1 MHPRPYQNRQHQ
13 RGFTLMEILV
23 AVAIFVTVMIVALL
37 LYDRSNRVFKTTNE
51 SAEMQQNTRVAFEKV
66 VADLRMAGFDYKR
79 AGTPTNTT
87 PAPWVADRT
96 YSTGTVV
103 TPTTPNGHVYRCINA
118 GTSDAT
124 TEPTWTKGNGDII
137 LDLAPLKWQ
146 EGGAPVYEQPDEQI
160 EYAHSAAV
168 TLRAN
173 FDYDEPNTN
182 NGREKDLEDSTLGS
196 FPVVTTGNDEIV
208 TYALV
213 SRTGSNN
220 DSITFYADVNNGL
233 PLKRESYPGGA
244 IERAIT
250 INGVDLSNA
259 NPPYTLMRYTLN
271 DEGKVVSTA
280 LADNIRSMTFQYW
293 EDSAATRAL
302 TDLDNNP
309 VPNIGGDGPY
319 DPKNPGTLV
328 KERLIR
334 GKVRAVTV
342 SIVGMN
348 PQPDYSYT
356 NTEETLAAA
365 KNYRQ
370 YTLQSTVVGRNLGLE
385 GVPESTSNP
394 PGPPVMESVCNG
406 FCGITV
412 LSWKPDESTPGDVS
426 YTIYYDKSS
435 SGSFS
440 GLLPA
445 GSQTTY
451 AVDLTQA
458 LPDATKYYFK
468 VGATNQFGTTLSK
481 NFVEVDVRN
490 ATKPNAPGSVAA
502 APTTKPNELAVTW
515 KVPSGNASGVKSCTA
530 GGVAADNY
538 AAEIKGYRVYR
549 SLNAGFNVGDA
560 GVDELIT
567 ENTGGATTD
576 GSGTWTY
583 VDKTVA
589 ACETYYYKVVAVEW
603 CAAAAAYNTSGDL
616 NTGMSAASA
625 QAAGKAIPV
634 VKPQAPQNL
643 KVDPSS
649 GCDVAANKC
658 YPVIL
663 TWDKV
668 TKDVNN
674 NDVKVVDYEIRR
686 QRKKNNINDGVE
698 VLAGTIS
705 DGTPTFSEPGSLPY
719 DDGAGVKY
727 SYQYSVRAYF
737 GYADGTAG
745 CNLGS
750 DPATISFPDSCTT
763 LTTVV
768 SDSSSGTGTSGDPW
782 HDVSGI
788 QVLEGGKTITSV
800 QYSLDGGS
808 LVTLNSPYLYAYDDL
823 EDGAVHSVAFKITAF
838 GCTENVTVYVQNDP
852 PSCLLTGTVVNHP
865 TTSTALNINM
875 LSTSSEII
883 TITGIDITWD
893 AQTGMA
899 WNSITLPSGANHT
912 ATGSAAVARTVTFTP
927 GASDKTIA
935 ANNSYQ
941 IRMNLT
947 GTAIAYGYKVSAV
960 TVRYTTPSTGTAVHN
975 CALQITRCS
984 VTAAASFLN
993 SLAVAVKITN
1003 GSTEALDLKTFSI
1016 AWVNQNKL
1024 DWSKLQLPSN
1034 AQLNVSTATN
1044 GGTETFTAPA
1054 SPASDNTINGNSGT
1068 YTGNMIFT
1076 STFNNPPDVDVTHVG
1091 AVWVNYKTPTSGTV
1105 ILQCRAK

>member
-37 LYDRSNRVFKTTNE
+37 LYDRSNRVFKTANE

-79 AGTPTNTT
+79 AGTPTNTA

-118 GTSDAT
+118 GTSDPA
-124 TEPTWTKGNGDII
+124 TEPAWTKGNGDIV

-173 FDYDEPNTN
+173 FDYDEPNTE
-182 NGREKDLEDSTLGS
+182 NGREKTLEDSTLGS

-213 SRTGSNN
+213 SRGTGTGINA
-220 DSITFYADVNNGL
+220 DKIEYYADVNDGL
-233 PLKRESYPGGA
+233 PLKRESYPGGT
-244 IERAIT
+244 IERLIT
-250 INGVDLSNA
+250 IKGVDLTNS

-271 DEGKVVSTA
+271 DKGEVVATA
-280 LADNIRSMTFQYW
+280 LADNIRSMNFQYW

-309 VPNIGGDGPY
+309 VPNIGGAGPY
-319 DPKNPGTLV
+319 DPDDPGALV

-342 SIVGMN
+342 NIVGMN
-348 PQPDYSYT
+348 PQPDYDYT
-356 NTEETLAAA
+356 NPNETLAAA

-412 LSWKPDESTPGDVS
+412 LSWKPDESTSGDVS

-435 SGSFS
+435 AGSFT

-458 LPDATKYYFK
+458 LPDATTYYFK

-481 NFVEVDVRN
+481 NFVTVDVRN
-490 ATKPNAPGSVAA
+490 ATKPNAPGSVAVS
-502 APTTKPNELAVTW
+502 PTTKPNELLVKWA
-515 KVPSGNASGVKSCTA
+515 VPSGNASGVMSCTGTGTA
-530 GGVAADNY
+530 LDNY
-538 AAEIKGYRVYR
+538 AAEIKGYRLYR
-549 SLNAGFNVGDA
+549 SLNAGFNIGDA
-560 GVDELIT
+560 GVVELIN

-576 GSGTWTY
+576 GSGTWSFT
-583 VDKTVA
+583 DKTVA
-589 ACETYYYKVVAVEW
+589 ACETYYYKVAAVEW
-603 CAAAAAYNTSGDL
+603 CEAAAAYNTTGDST
-616 NTGMSAASA
+616 TGMSDASA
-625 QAAGKAIPV
+625 QADGKTIPV
-634 VKPQAPQNL
+634 VKPRAPQNL

-658 YPVIL
+658 YPIIL

-674 NDVKVVDYEIRR
+674 NDVTVVDYEIRR
-686 QRKKNNINDGVE
+686 QRKKNGANDPSSPEAVY
-698 VLAGTIS
+698 TIS
-705 DGTPTFSEPGSLPY
+705 DGTTTFSESGSLEY
-719 DDGAGVKY
+719 ADEFGVKY
-727 SYQYSVRAYF
+727 SYEYSVRAYF
-737 GYADGTAG
+737 GYGD
-745 CNLGS
+745 CHLGS
-750 DPATISFPDSCTT
+750 DAAKISFPDSCSTQA
-763 LTTVV
+763 TVV

-788 QVLEGGKTITSV
+788 QVLEGPKTLTSV
-800 QYSLDGGS
+800 EYSLDGGS
-808 LVTLNSPYLYAYDDL
+808 FSAMTFPYLYAYDDL
-823 EDGAVHSVAFKITAF
+823 EDGAVHSVEFKITAA
-838 GCTENVTVYVQNDP
+838 GCTETVTVYVQNDA

-865 TTSTALNINM
+865 TTGTALNINM
-875 LSTSSEII
+875 LSTSSETI

-912 ATGSAAVARTVTFTP
+912 ATGSAAVARTVAFTP

-935 ANNSYQ
+935 PNNSYQ

-947 GTAIAYGYKVSAV
+947 GSAIAYGHKVSAV
-960 TVRYTTPSTGTAVHN
+960 TVRYTVPSTGTAVHN
-975 CALQITRCS
+975 CLLQITRCS

-1003 GSTEALDLKTFSI
+1003 DSTEALDLQTFSI
-1016 AWVNQNKL
+1016 VWTNQNKL
-1024 DWSKLQLPSN
+1024 DWAKLELPSS
-1034 AQLNVSTATN
+1034 ATLGVSTATN
-1044 GGTETFTAPA
+1044 GGTETFTAPI
-1054 SPASDNTINGNSGT
+1054 SDNIITGT
-1068 YTGNMIFT
+1068 SSYTANMLFT
-1076 STFNNPPDVDVTHVG
+1076 STFNNPPAVDETHVG
-1091 AVWVNYKTPTSGTV
+1091 AVWVNYRTPTSGTV
-1105 ILQCRAK
+1105 TLSCRAK

>member
-118 GTSDAT
+118 GTSHAT
-124 TEPTWTKGNGDII
+124 VEPAWTKGNGDIV
-137 LDLAPLKWQ
+137 LDLDPLRWQ

-160 EYAHSAAV
+160 EYAHSSAV

-173 FDYDEPNTN
+173 FDYDEPNTE
-182 NGREKDLEDSTLGS
+182 NGREKVLEESTLGS
-196 FPVVTTGNDEIV
+196 FPVITTGNDEIV

-220 DSITFYADVNNGL
+220 DSITFYADVNNGGA
-233 PLKRESYPGGA
+233 PARQSYPGGA

-250 INGVDLSNA
+250 IPNVDLSNA

-271 DEGKVVSTA
+271 DAGAVVSTA
-280 LADNIRSMTFQYW
+280 LADNIRSMSFQYW

-302 TDLDNNP
+302 TDLDDNP
-309 VPNIGGDGPY
+309 VPDIGGAGPY

-342 SIVGMN
+342 NIVGMN
-348 PQPDYSYT
+348 PQPDYNYT
-356 NTEETLAAA
+356 NADETLAAA

-370 YTLQSTVVGRNLGLE
+370 YKLQSTVVGRNLGLE

-394 PGPPVMESVCNG
+394 PGPPVWESVCNG

-435 SGSFS
+435 SGSFT

-458 LPDATKYYFK
+458 LPQATTYYFK

-490 ATKPNAPGSVAA
+490 ATKPNAPGSVTASA
-502 APTTKPNELAVTW
+502 TTKPNELAVSW
-515 KVPSGNASGVKSCTA
+515 KVPVGNETGVKSCTA
-530 GGVAADNY
+530 TGTALDNY

-549 SLNAGFNVGDA
+549 SLNAGFNVGEP
-560 GVDELIT
+560 GVVELIN
-567 ENTGGATTD
+567 ENTSGATTD
-576 GSGTWTY
+576 GSGKWTY
-583 VDKTVA
+583 LDKTVA

-603 CAAAAAYNTSGDL
+603 CEAAAAYNTTGDK
-616 NTGMSAASA
+616 TDGMSNVSA
-625 QAAGKAIPV
+625 QGDGKAVAV
-634 VKPQAPQNL
+634 VKPRMPQNL
-643 KVDPSS
+643 KVHPDSSCDP
-649 GCDVAANKC
+649 DANKC
-658 YPVIL
+658 FPVML

-674 NDVKVVDYEIRR
+674 NDVNIVDYEIRR
-686 QRKKNNINDGVE
+686 QRKKNGIDDGAE
-698 VLAGTIS
+698 VPAGTVD
-705 DGTPTFSEPGSLPY
+705 DGALIWSEPSSLPY

-727 SYQYSVRAYF
+727 SYQYSVRAFF
-737 GYADGTAG
+737 GWGD
-745 CNLGS
+745 CHLGS
-750 DPATISFPDSCTT
+750 DAATISFPDSCSTGAT
-763 LTTVV
+763 IQA
-768 SDSSSGTGTSGDPW
+768 DGTSGSGSSDDPW
-782 HDVSGI
+782 HDVSAI
-788 QVLEGGKTITSV
+788 QVYEGAKAITSV
-800 QYSLDGGS
+800 EYSLDGGS
-808 LVTLNSPYLYAYDDL
+808 FTPLAYPYVYAYDDL
-823 EDGAVHSVAFKITAF
+823 EDGALHNVAFKISVA
-838 GCTENVTVYVQNDP
+838 GCTETVTVYVQNDA
-852 PSCLLTGTVVNHP
+852 PSCLLTGAVVNHP
-865 TTSTALNINM
+865 TTATALNINM
-875 LSTSSEII
+875 ISTSSETI

-912 ATGSAAVARTVTFTP
+912 ATGSAAVARTVAFTP

-935 ANNSYQ
+935 PNNSYQ
-941 IRMNLT
+941 IRMNLS
-947 GTAIAYGYKVSAV
+947 GSAIAYGYQVSAV
-960 TVRYTTPSTGTAVHN
+960 TVRYTVPSTGTVVHN
-975 CALQITRCS
+975 CLLQLTRCS
-984 VTAAASFLN
+984 VTAGASFLN
-993 SLAVAVKITN
+993 SLAVAVKISN
-1003 GSTEALDLKTFSI
+1003 DSTEALDLQTFSI

-1024 DWSKLQLPSN
+1024 DWATLELPSG
-1034 AQLNVSTATN
+1034 AGLVVSTATN
-1044 GGTETFTAPA
+1044 GGTETFTAPI
-1054 SPASDNTINGNSGT
+1054 SDKTITGT
-1068 YTGNMIFT
+1068 SSYTTNMLFT
-1076 STFNNPPDVDVTHVG
+1076 STFNNPPDVDETHVG
-1091 AVWVNYKTPTSGTV
+1091 AVWVNYRTPTSGTV
-1105 ILQCRAK
+1105 TLQCRAK